1 MAKDLIEDIKRPKRS
16 LQDVLPATT
25 PATSKP
31 ADPVILRAQ
40 YGRSRP
46 SRTGRHRWSIIL
58 LIILVVAIVVIYFV
72 SITFGQAIV
81 TVTVR
86 RSPLTVSGTY
96 RTVNLPNETASS
108 TVLGFQTM
116 VVQGRESITVPA
128 GEAVAVSERA
138 SGKIVITNRHSQ
150 KAERL
155 VTNTRFESL
164 DGKIYRIQT
173 PILIPG
179 YTLVGGAIKPGELTV
194 KVVADQLGPNYNGT
208 PATFT
213 IPGFKNDSRF
223 KTITARA
230 EGAFAGGFIGE
241 RRVVSDAVRLTAE
254 TELLRRLKE
263 RLLAEAVGQSL
274 DDYVWYPSNVFWR
287 LGLPDGEAGVA
298 STTNVLTGQKVL
310 LSRQAELVVPIFS
323 RAELSQVLARR
334 LLPTYDGAPILF
346 EDLEQLAFQALGTSS
361 DPQQLIE
368 FNFTLAGEGDLVCQF
383 DQLALVNDLLG
394 RSRRDYQTVFV
405 KYPNII
411 SSMVTFKPPWLTR
424 FPADPK
430 RISLSADKAGLT
442 AEIPPA
448 KMSATTN
455 QRDIPNGN

>member
-31 ADPVILRAQ
+31 ADPVILPAQ

-194 KVVADQLGPNYNGT
+194 KVVADQPGPNYNGT
-208 PATFT
+208 PSTFT

-287 LGLPDGEAGVA
+287 LEEATSSA
-298 STTNVLTGQKVL
+298 DISTGQQIA
-310 LSRQAELVVPIFS
+310 LSRRAELVVPIFS

-346 EDLEQLAFQALGTSS
+346 EDLERLDFRALGTSS

-368 FNFTLAGEGDLVCQF
+368 FNFTLAGEGDLVWQF
-383 DQLALVNDLLG
+383 DQLALINDLLG